1 MAILWN
7 TGTIL
12 FDNFQFVVLK
22 IQLNNPSKNRCYMEA
37 NKPCNSG
44 TTPQLAG
51 IGQHTGRIIGVGPIR
66 KIGRENRISKS
77 AFFIS
82 KAGKIVRSQLAG
94 IQRKLYIIVPTDRQD
109 RLKETITKNRCKPSK
124 NGLQRQ
130 FWHPWRE
137 SNSQLTLRSMA
148 YHVIHGSD
156 VTSNII
162 PYAE

>member
-1 MAILWN
+1 
-7 TGTIL
+7 
-12 FDNFQFVVLK
+12 
-22 IQLNNPSKNRCYMEA
+22 MEA

-51 IGQHTGRIIGVGPIR
+51 TGQYTGHIIGVSSIR

-77 AFFIS
+77 SFFIS

-109 RLKETITKNRCKPSK
+109 RLRETITKNRCKPAK

-137 SNSQLTLRSMA
+137 SNSQLTLRRGLLYPFNYRGLSGFYSIFPRL
-148 YHVIHGSD
+148 YHSNGSL
-156 VTSNII
+156 VRRGLFYPFNYGGIA
-162 PYAE
+162 PKGFY